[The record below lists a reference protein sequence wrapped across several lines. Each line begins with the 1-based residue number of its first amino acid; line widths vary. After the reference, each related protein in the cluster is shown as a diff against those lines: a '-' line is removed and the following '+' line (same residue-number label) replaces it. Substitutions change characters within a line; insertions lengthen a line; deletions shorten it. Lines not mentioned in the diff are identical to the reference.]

1 MPRLSK
7 LLEKLEDTVEARW
20 GVWFQR
26 HKKMLPIYIPVG
38 LVCWYFYGMLLN
50 SMRLGIDAVFHNT
63 GQDVTAIWIF
73 DPIRNWLA
81 IFSGFGLKA
90 TAFFALMFCLV
101 TKRGYL
107 WFSGY
112 KYTRDP
118 RGFDILPDGTH
129 GSSGFLT
136 KREMEAFLEIAPIQ
150 SVSGMLLGKIKER
163 PEDPDKYAAY
173 VAHRM
178 VPGENNNLL
187 CIGAPGSWKTR
198 GLILPFLMGCA
209 QRKESVFCVDPK
221 GELFEQLSPYFRENG
236 HYVKAVNFLD
246 MAHSDGWNC
255 LYGLDTETDLVQ
267 TVANTIIQNTSSP
280 KEADDFWSRAEL
292 NLLMALIHYVCNL
305 RDERVIC
312 CPSNNED

>member
-26 HKKMLPIYIPVG
+26 HKKKLPLYIPVG

-90 TAFFALMFCLV
+90 TAFFVLMFCLV

-136 KREMEAFLEIAPIQ
+136 KREMEAFLEIGPIQ
-150 SVSGMLLGKIKER
+150 SVSGMLLGKIKEKGYTLVPLQVYFKDGKVKVEIGLAR
-163 PEDPDKYAAY
+163 GKKLYDKREAIAKKDQRREAEKEFK
-173 VAHRM
+173 VR
-178 VPGENNNLL
+178 NL
-187 CIGAPGSWKTR
+187 
-198 GLILPFLMGCA
+198 
-209 QRKESVFCVDPK
+209 
-221 GELFEQLSPYFRENG
+221 
-236 HYVKAVNFLD
+236 
-246 MAHSDGWNC
+246 
-255 LYGLDTETDLVQ
+255 
-267 TVANTIIQNTSSP
+267 
-280 KEADDFWSRAEL
+280 
-292 NLLMALIHYVCNL
+292 
-305 RDERVIC
+305 
-312 CPSNNED
+312 

>member
-101 TKRGYL
+101 TKRGY
-107 WFSGY
+107 
-112 KYTRDP
+112 
-118 RGFDILPDGTH
+118 
-129 GSSGFLT
+129 
-136 KREMEAFLEIAPIQ
+136 
-150 SVSGMLLGKIKER
+150 
-163 PEDPDKYAAY
+163 
-173 VAHRM
+173 
-178 VPGENNNLL
+178 
-187 CIGAPGSWKTR
+187 C
-198 GLILPFLMGCA
+198 LI
-209 QRKESVFCVDPK
+209 SI
-221 GELFEQLSPYFRENG
+221 Y
-236 HYVKAVNFLD
+236 H
-246 MAHSDGWNC
+246 
-255 LYGLDTETDLVQ
+255 
-267 TVANTIIQNTSSP
+267 
-280 KEADDFWSRAEL
+280 
-292 NLLMALIHYVCNL
+292 
-305 RDERVIC
+305 IC
-312 CPSNNED
+312 FPQYPNDH

>member
-26 HKKMLPIYIPVG
+26 HKKKLPLYIPVG

-50 SMRLGIDAVFHNT
+50 SMRLGIDAIFHNT

-129 GSSGFLT
+129 GTSGFMER
-136 KREMEAFLEIAPIQ
+136 KEMERIVDAGPLEIQAVLSTIAFRTIALEIA
-150 SVSGMLLGKIKER
+150 VG
-163 PEDPDKYAAY
+163 
-173 VAHRM
+173 
-178 VPGENNNLL
+178 
-187 CIGAPGSWKTR
+187 
-198 GLILPFLMGCA
+198 F
-209 QRKESVFCVDPK
+209 
-221 GELFEQLSPYFRENG
+221 
-236 HYVKAVNFLD
+236 NF
-246 MAHSDGWNC
+246 
-255 LYGLDTETDLVQ
+255 
-267 TVANTIIQNTSSP
+267 
-280 KEADDFWSRAEL
+280 
-292 NLLMALIHYVCNL
+292 
-305 RDERVIC
+305 
-312 CPSNNED
+312 

>member
-20 GVWFQR
+20 GIWFQR
-26 HKKMLPIYIPVG
+26 HKKKLPLYIPVG

-90 TAFFALMFCLV
+90 TAFFVLMFCLV

-136 KREMEAFLEIAPIQ
+136 KREMEAFLEIGPIR

-163 PEDPDKYAAY
+163 PNPAFPD
-173 VAHRM
+173 
-178 VPGENNNLL
+178 
-187 CIGAPGSWKTR
+187 
-198 GLILPFLMGCA
+198 GLRPAEGIRIL
-209 QRKESVFCVDPK
+209 R
-221 GELFEQLSPYFRENG
+221 
-236 HYVKAVNFLD
+236 
-246 MAHSDGWNC
+246 
-255 LYGLDTETDLVQ
+255 
-267 TVANTIIQNTSSP
+267 
-280 KEADDFWSRAEL
+280 
-292 NLLMALIHYVCNL
+292 
-305 RDERVIC
+305 
-312 CPSNNED
+312 

>member
-101 TKRGYL
+101 TKRGYY
-107 WFSGY
+107 S
-112 KYTRDP
+112 R
-118 RGFDILPDGTH
+118 H
-129 GSSGFLT
+129 
-136 KREMEAFLEIAPIQ
+136 
-150 SVSGMLLGKIKER
+150 
-163 PEDPDKYAAY
+163 
-173 VAHRM
+173 
-178 VPGENNNLL
+178 
-187 CIGAPGSWKTR
+187 
-198 GLILPFLMGCA
+198 
-209 QRKESVFCVDPK
+209 
-221 GELFEQLSPYFRENG
+221 LSPEFATRS
-236 HYVKAVNFLD
+236 V
-246 MAHSDGWNC
+246 
-255 LYGLDTETDLVQ
+255 
-267 TVANTIIQNTSSP
+267 
-280 KEADDFWSRAEL
+280 
-292 NLLMALIHYVCNL
+292 
-305 RDERVIC
+305 
-312 CPSNNED
+312 

>member
-26 HKKMLPIYIPVG
+26 HKKKLPLNIPVG

-90 TAFFALMFCLV
+90 TAFFVLMFCLV

-136 KREMEAFLEIAPIQ
+136 RREMEAFLEIGPIR

-178 VPGENNNLL
+178 IPGENNNLL
-187 CIGAPGSWKTR
+187 CIGR
-198 GLILPFLMGCA
+198 
-209 QRKESVFCVDPK
+209 
-221 GELFEQLSPYFRENG
+221 
-236 HYVKAVNFLD
+236 
-246 MAHSDGWNC
+246 AH
-255 LYGLDTETDLVQ
+255 V
-267 TVANTIIQNTSSP
+267 
-280 KEADDFWSRAEL
+280 
-292 NLLMALIHYVCNL
+292 
-305 RDERVIC
+305 
-312 CPSNNED
+312 

>member
-81 IFSGFGLKA
+81 VFSGFGLKA
-90 TAFFALMFCLV
+90 TAFFALMFSLV

-136 KREMEAFLEIAPIQ
+136 KREMETFLEIGPIQ

-198 GLILPFLMGCA
+198 GLILPFLMGC
-209 QRKESVFCVDPK
+209 
-221 GELFEQLSPYFRENG
+221 L
-236 HYVKAVNFLD
+236 
-246 MAHSDGWNC
+246 
-255 LYGLDTETDLVQ
+255 
-267 TVANTIIQNTSSP
+267 AN
-280 KEADDFWSRAEL
+280 ASRAT
-292 NLLMALIHYVCNL
+292 C
-305 RDERVIC
+305 R
-312 CPSNNED
+312 